1 MQKGKL
7 GFSLWFYPIV
17 ALWCII
23 LEQFIPIVMIAGF
36 AFFVERET
44 WVIKQC
50 MTVLMFS
57 IYYTL
62 YNFIMGFFIAI
73 PLLGF
78 VFSIVDLVIW
88 IIVAIFVILSFG
100 KVKNGQDAS
109 LPGKGLA
116 QQAFGMVGQQPQ
128 YQQPQYQQPQQ
139 QYQQPQ
145 YQQPQQ
151 QYQQQQY
158 QQPQQPQQGQ
168 YQNYGQ
174 QQNNQPPQQ

>member
-23 LEQFIPIVMIAGF
+23 LEQFVPLLLVTGFVMA
-36 AFFVERET
+36 VEKDA
-44 WVIKQC
+44 WAIKQC
-50 MTVLMFS
+50 MTALMFN

-62 YNFIMGFFIAI
+62 YIFIMDFFIAI

-78 VFSIVDLVIW
+78 VFMVIDFIIWLVLVI
-88 IIVAIFVILSFG
+88 IIIIGFG
-100 KVKNGQDAS
+100 KVKNGGDIG

-116 QQAFGMVGQQPQ
+116 NQVFGIMPQQHAP
-128 YQQPQYQQPQQ
+128 QQPQQ
-139 QYQQPQ
+139 AYQG
-145 YQQPQQ
+145 
-151 QYQQQQY
+151 QY
-158 QQPQQPQQGQ
+158 QQPQQPYQGQ
-168 YQNYGQ
+168 YQQPQGGYTQQPQQPQQPYQNYNQ